1 MSVVKVLVE
10 GPALTRSGYGVH
22 TRLVLQ
28 ALRKRIEN
36 FDLYVSPLSWGD
48 TNWLQ
53 SINSEEI
60 DWIHSLVTK
69 FQLLKE
75 ENRNF
80 DVHIHIGIPVEF
92 EKKAPYS
99 VCVTAGI
106 EATKVAPSWIEKSY
120 EMSKI
125 VVPSTF
131 AKWGFENTFYQA
143 KNEKTGQELRVG
155 CGAPVEVV
163 SYPIREYPNSPDL
176 DLELETDFNFLCVA
190 QWGIRKN
197 LENTIEWF
205 LTEFK
210 DEEVGLVLKTNMAKN
225 CIADREHCLNRIKQ
239 LIEIKGLQDSKA
251 SLYFMHGDM
260 TDEEINSLYKHPKIK
275 AIISATHGEGFGLPL
290 FEAAYNELPVVAPGW
305 SGHMDFLYAPVR
317 NKRTK
322 KMKNKALFSKVD
334 YTLRHIQKEA
344 VWDGVLQQDAMWCY
358 PSEFD
363 FKNKIR
369 NVYKDYGVYL
379 SWAKKLASHLKST
392 VNLDII
398 LEKMLNT
405 LIPEKWLV
413 KPEYI
418 FVSDLFV
425 EDYVGGAEM
434 SLQTL
439 ISNCESNKKVKVHS
453 KELTKDFINNN
464 TDAKWVF
471 GNIAGLTDE
480 IIKDIIESNISYS
493 FVEFDYKFCKHRNP
507 KLYEMVERTTCDYK
521 NTDRGQ
527 ALTSFCNNAKS
538 VFFMSKEQMN
548 LHNSL
553 LPGLKNK
560 NMFVLS
566 SLFDESFFAFVDHLQ
581 DSSKNKNDKWVVL
594 GSRSWV
600 KGLNE
605 TEAHCRENKY
615 DYEVLWN
622 MNYKEFL
629 QKLAESKGLCFKP
642 SGLDT
647 CPRMVIEAK
656 LLGCEL
662 DINDLVQHKDEEWF
676 NQDYA
681 GTVEYLKSRPK
692 YFWQK
697 AF

>member
-1 MSVVKVLVE
+1 MSLIKVLVE

-28 ALRKRIEN
+28 ALKQRVEN
-36 FDLYVSPLSWGD
+36 FDIYVSPLSWGD

-53 SINSEEI
+53 GVKDKEI
-60 DWIHSLVTK
+60 QWIHNLVSK
-69 FQLLKE
+69 YQLLPE
-75 ENRNF
+75 ENRRF
-80 DVHIHIGIPVEF
+80 DVHIHIGIPIEF
-92 EKKAPYS
+92 TKKAPYS

-106 EATKVAPSWIEKSY
+106 EATKVAPAWIEKSY

-125 VVPSTF
+125 VVPSNF

-143 KNEKTGQELRVG
+143 ENEKGEKFKVG

-163 SYPIREYPNSPDL
+163 SYPVKEFPKNEDL
-176 DLELETDFNFLCVA
+176 DLDLKTDFNFLCVA

-197 LENTIEWF
+197 IESTVEWF

-210 DEEVGLVLKTNMAKN
+210 NEDVGLVLKTNLSKN
-225 CIADREHCLNRIKQ
+225 CVADREYCLDRIRQ
-239 LIEIKGLQDSKA
+239 LIKFKGLEKSKA
-251 SLYFMHGDM
+251 SLYVIHGDM
-260 TDEEINSLYKHPKIK
+260 TDEELNSLYRHPKIK
-275 AIISATHGEGFGLPL
+275 AMVSTTHGEGFGLPL
-290 FEAAYNELPVVAPGW
+290 FEAAYNELPIVAPGW

-317 NKRTK
+317 NKKTK
-322 KMKNKALFSKVD
+322 KMKNKALFAKVD
-334 YTLRHIQKEA
+334 YTLKHIQKEA

-358 PSEFD
+358 PSEMD
-363 FKNKIR
+363 FKTKIR
-369 NVYKDYGVYL
+369 NVYKDYNTYL
-379 SWAKKLASHLKST
+379 SWAKKLSNHLRAT
-392 VNLDII
+392 VNLDMV
-398 LEKMLNT
+398 LKKMLNT
-405 LIPEKWLV
+405 LIPEKFLI

-439 ISNCESNKKVKVHS
+439 INKCESSKKIKVHS
-453 KELTKDFINNN
+453 AELTKEFINNN

-471 GNIAGLTDE
+471 GNVANLSNELIQ
-480 IIKDIIESNISYS
+480 DIVGSGISYS

-527 ALTSFCNNAKS
+527 TLTDFCNSAKS
-538 VFFMSKEQMN
+538 VFFMSKQQME
-548 LHNSL
+548 LHKLSL
-553 LPGLKNK
+553 PNLKNE

-566 SLFDESFFAFVDHLQ
+566 SLFDESFFTFIERMQ
-581 DSSKNKNDKWVVL
+581 STSKNKNDKWVVL

-605 TEAHCRENKY
+605 TEAHCKENNY

-622 MNYKEFL
+622 LNYKQFL

-642 SGLDT
+642 TGLDT

-662 DINDLVQHKDEEWF
+662 DVNELVQHKDEEWF
-676 NQDYA
+676 SQDREA
-681 GTVEYLKSRPK
+681 AINYLKSRPDF
-692 YFWQK
+692 FWEK
-697 AF
+697 VF